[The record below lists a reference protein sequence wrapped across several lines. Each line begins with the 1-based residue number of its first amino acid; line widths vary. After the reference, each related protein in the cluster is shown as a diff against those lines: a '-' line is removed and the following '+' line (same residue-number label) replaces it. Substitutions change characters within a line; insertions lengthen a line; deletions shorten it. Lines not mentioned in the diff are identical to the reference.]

1 MKISKELF
9 GRLEDFADEMCY
21 MINNNERLTHDVLE
35 YYIGMIEKIKEGR

>member
-9 GRLEDFADEMCY
+9 GRLEDFADEMFY

-35 YYIGMIEKIKEGR
+35 Y